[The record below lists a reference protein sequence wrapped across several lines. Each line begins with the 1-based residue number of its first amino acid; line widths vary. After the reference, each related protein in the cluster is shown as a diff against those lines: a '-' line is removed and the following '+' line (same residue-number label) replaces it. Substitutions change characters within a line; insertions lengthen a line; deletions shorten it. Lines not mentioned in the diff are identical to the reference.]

1 MRLVPDYIEQLEP
14 YKAGKP
20 IEEVQ
25 RELGL
30 TRVVKL
36 ASNENPL
43 GPSPKAMTAI
53 RTSLPNSHFYP
64 DAGGYKLRQALAA
77 RYRVKMENVILGSGS
92 EGIMGSIVRTFLHG
106 DEEAL
111 TSEGT
116 FIGFMVLAR
125 SQGIRIRTT
134 PLKHYGYDLEA
145 IANAINP
152 KTKIIYLANP
162 NNPTGTIFHRRE
174 FEAFLDQVP
183 DHVLIILDEAYYEY
197 CQHVPTYP
205 DSQLYRKDNVITLRT
220 FSKAYGMAGIRLGFG
235 LAHEELITQLH
246 KVKFPFEP
254 SSVAQ
259 AGGLAALS
267 DDAYLHKT
275 LTVNAKGLQQLAR
288 GFDKLGVKYV
298 ESYANFIL
306 TEWERPEVVA
316 WLYNELLQ
324 RGIIVRPVTQFGLP
338 TCLRVSVG
346 RQAENAALLK
356 ALAEILAS

>member
-30 TRVVKL
+30 TKVVKL

-43 GPSPKAMTAI
+43 GPSPKALVAI
-53 RTSLPNSHFYP
+53 RSSLANAHLYP
-64 DAGGYKLRQALAA
+64 DAGGYRLRMALAT

-125 SQGIRIRTT
+125 SQGIRIRTV
-134 PLKHYGYDLEA
+134 PLKNYGYDLQAMAKA
-145 IANAINP
+145 ITK
-152 KTKIIYLANP
+152 KTKVIYLANP
-162 NNPTGTIFHRRE
+162 NNPTGTIFHRDE
-174 FEAFLDQVP
+174 FEAFLNHVP

-197 CQHVPTYP
+197 CQQVATYP
-205 DSQLYRKDNVITLRT
+205 DSQIYRKDNVITLRT
-220 FSKAYGMAGIRLGFG
+220 FSKAYGLAGIRLGYG

-254 SSVAQ
+254 SSVGQ
-259 AGGLAALS
+259 AAGLAALT
-267 DDAYLHKT
+267 DDAFLHKT
-275 LTVNAKGLQQLAR
+275 LTTNDKGIQQLTR
-288 GFDKLGVKYV
+288 GFERLGIPYV
-298 ESYANFIL
+298 RTYANFIL
-306 TEWERPEVVA
+306 TEWEKPEVVTG
-316 WLYNELLQ
+316 LYNALLQ
-324 RGIIVRPVTQFGLP
+324 RGVIVRPVTQFGLP

-356 ALAEILAS
+356 ALGEILGE